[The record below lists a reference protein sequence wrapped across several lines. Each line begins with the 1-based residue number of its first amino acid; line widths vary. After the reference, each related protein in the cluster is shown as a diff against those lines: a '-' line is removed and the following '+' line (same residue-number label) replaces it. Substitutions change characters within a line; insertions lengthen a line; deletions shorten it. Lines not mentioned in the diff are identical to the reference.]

1 MENQIL
7 GVVSGLACSPLVS
20 GAALSSMEAFY
31 GTLVT
36 VDNQIAGHVIPSLT
50 VSLERAGKDGS
61 AANVS
66 KCLASIVRCAMSM
79 AAGTIAEFT
88 KHVKVGSRCAK
99 PPDTYNRIIARV
111 QVQRKS
117 NRTQLTDA
125 WRDWSLRV
133 SWPIHALSDLLTPFS
148 ET

>member
-20 GAALSSMEAFY
+20 GAALSSTEAFY

-66 KCLASIVRCAMSM
+66 KCVASIVRCAMSM

-88 KHVKVGSRCAK
+88 KHVKVGCLCAK
-99 PPDTYNRIIARV
+99 LPDTYI
-111 QVQRKS
+111 
-117 NRTQLTDA
+117 
-125 WRDWSLRV
+125 
-133 SWPIHALSDLLTPFS
+133 
-148 ET
+148 